1 MYTSTFF
8 MYFVLCFSTT
18 SIVLSLP
25 ALNIGGFSW
34 AENLVFDGIGGLFV
48 SESVRGELWR
58 ISLNPVTG
66 NYTSLIHV
74 AKGFKKFGG
83 LSTTEDGQIV
93 YAAVVFDDKT
103 NGIIAVS
110 TKPSV
115 TEQSYQIVTHNMAEL
130 ANGMALVP
138 SENALYCTAETGT
151 LSKVDLSSGLES
163 VVSDKLDKPDGLWFD
178 LPSSTLIIGELL
190 SKRVN
195 TYNTLTSTFSSFPG
209 ASSLSALH
217 MLDDLTLVNGLDSKD
232 IAKSVLVAADWTG
245 KQILRLTLDGTVLST
260 VSLPEGI
267 SSLYEPTSI
276 RRGRGPGFDPRS
288 FYITEGGGLTRS
300 VKSRRV
306 IQLDVGAIV

>member
-1 MYTSTFF
+1 MSP
-8 MYFVLCFSTT
+8 YFLFVVVCLAAKLDMF
-18 SIVLSLP
+18 LSLP
-25 ALNIGGFSW
+25 VLNIDGFAW

-66 NYTSLIHV
+66 NYTSAIHV
-74 AKGFKKFGG
+74 TKGFKQFGG
-83 LSTTEDGQIV
+83 LSATENGQII
-93 YAAVVFDDKT
+93 YAAVVFEDKS
-103 NGIIAVS
+103 NGIIAIS

-115 TEQSYQIVTHNMAEL
+115 VEQSYQIVTHNMAEL

-151 LSKVDLSSGLES
+151 LSKVELSSGKETI
-163 VVSDKLDKPDGLWFD
+163 VSDKLDKPDGLWFD
-178 LPSSTLIIGELL
+178 VPSSTLIIGELL
-190 SKRVN
+190 SKRIN
-195 TYNTLTSTFSSFPG
+195 TYNTLTSTFTSFPG
-209 ASSLSALH
+209 ASSLSSLH

-232 IAKSVLVAADWTG
+232 ISKSVLVAADWTG

-260 VSLPEGI
+260 VPLPVGVT
-267 SSLYEPTSI
+267 SLYEPTSI

-288 FYITEGGGLTRS
+288 FYITEGGGLTRN
-300 VKSRRV
+300 VNNRRV